1 MFWIKSPLRKTHPI
15 MKMLNNSLYD
25 LPAPSNLSTW
35 WNYGSLLGLCLVT
48 QVVTGLF
55 LAMHYSPNIDLAFY
69 SVSHIS
75 RDVNY
80 GWLMRT
86 IHANGASFF
95 FVCIYLHTGR
105 GIYYASYLAKE
116 TWNIG
121 VILLFL
127 TMATAF
133 LGYVLPWGQ
142 MSFWGATVIT
152 NLLSAIPYIGE
163 TLVYWLW
170 GGFSVSNA
178 TLNRFFVL
186 HFVIPFAIMAM
197 AAIHLLFLHE
207 SGSNNPLGISSN
219 TSLIPFHIYYTTKDT
234 VGFIGLIG
242 ALTLICLFAP
252 NLLTDPENFI
262 PANPLSTP
270 IHIQP
275 EWYFLFAY
283 AILRSIPNKLGG
295 VLALLMSILILAL
308 IPLMHTNT
316 MRSNSFY
323 PINQI
328 LFWLFIG
335 VFSILTWIG
344 KQPVEDPFITI
355 GQTFSFLYF
364 TFFALTPITTKAW
377 DFILFQDN

>member
-1 MFWIKSPLRKTHPI
+1 MKFPTRKIHPLIKI
-15 MKMLNNSLYD
+15 LNNSLYD
-25 LPAPSNLSTW
+25 LPAPINLSVW
-35 WNYGSLLGLCLVT
+35 WNFGSLLGLCLFT
-48 QVVTGLF
+48 QFITGLF
-55 LAMHYSPNIDLAFY
+55 LAMHYTSNVDLAFY

-80 GWLMRT
+80 GWLMRA

-105 GIYYASYLAKE
+105 GMYYGSYLAKE

-121 VILLFL
+121 IILLFL

-152 NLLSAIPYIGE
+152 NLLSAIPYIGK

-178 TLNRFFVL
+178 TLSRFFVL
-186 HFVIPFAIMAM
+186 HFVLPFAIMAF
-197 AAIHLLFLHE
+197 AAIHLLFLHQ

-219 TSLIPFHIYYTTKDT
+219 ANLIPFHIYYTVKDT
-234 VGFIGLIG
+234 VGFVILLAALIF
-242 ALTLICLFAP
+242 ICLFSP
-252 NLLTDPENFI
+252 NLLTDPENYI

-295 VLALLMSILILAL
+295 VVALLMSILILIFMPML
-308 IPLMHTNT
+308 HYNT

-323 PINQI
+323 PSSQI
-328 LFWLFIG
+328 LFWLFLG
-335 VFSILTWIG
+335 VFIVLTWIG
-344 KQPVEDPFITI
+344 KQPVEDPFIWI
-355 GQTFSFLYF
+355 GQTFSALYF
-364 TFFALTPITTKAW
+364 GFFMISPLLSKAW
-377 DFILFQDN
+377 DFLLFFEKK

>member
-1 MFWIKSPLRKTHPI
+1 MKSPMRKSHPLI
-15 MKMLNNSLYD
+15 KILNNSLYD
-25 LPAPSNLSTW
+25 LPAPVNLSAW
-35 WNYGSLLGLCLVT
+35 WNFGSLLGLCLAM
-48 QVVTGLF
+48 QIVTGLF
-55 LAMHYSPNIDLAFY
+55 LAMHYTSNVDLAFY

-80 GWLMRT
+80 GWLMRI

-105 GIYYASYLAKE
+105 GMYYGSHLAME

-152 NLLSAIPYIGE
+152 NLLSAVPYIGK

-178 TLNRFFVL
+178 TLSRFFVL
-186 HFVIPFAIMAM
+186 HFVLPFAI
-197 AAIHLLFLHE
+197 AAFAVIHLLFLHE
-207 SGSNNPLGISSN
+207 TGSNNPLGISSN
-219 TSLIPFHIYYTTKDT
+219 VNLIPFHIYYTSKDV
-234 VGFIGLIG
+234 VGFIVLM
-242 ALTLICLFAP
+242 TLLAIVCLFSP
-252 NLLTDPENFI
+252 NLLTDPENYI

-270 IHIQP
+270 VHIQP

-295 VLALLMSILILAL
+295 VMALLMSILIL
-308 IPLMHTNT
+308 ILMPMLHYNI

-323 PINQI
+323 PMNQT
-328 LFWLFIG
+328 LFWMFLG
-335 VFSILTWIG
+335 VFLVLTWIG
-344 KQPVEDPFITI
+344 KQPVEDPFIWI
-355 GQTFSFLYF
+355 GQTFSALYF
-364 TFFALTPITTKAW
+364 SFFMISPMLSKLW
-377 DFILFQDN
+377 DFLLFASK